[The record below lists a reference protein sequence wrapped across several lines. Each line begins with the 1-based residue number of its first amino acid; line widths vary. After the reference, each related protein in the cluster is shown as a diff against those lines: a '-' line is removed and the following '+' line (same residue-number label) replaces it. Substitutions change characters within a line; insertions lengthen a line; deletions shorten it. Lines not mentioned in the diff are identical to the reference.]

1 MCNFNH
7 FKSRCNDCLFDN
19 FLFHIEN
26 AGCDINSA
34 RLHLVYDYRRQRNEN
49 ICKNIGGNDI
59 VFFVS
64 DSVLYFFVIND
75 ISDHHIKSF
84 YRNSINFFVFLNRRN
99 RTRIEVCSDRMTRT
113 KLQCNN
119 RKNTASGSDIKQLG
133 ILCHI
138 FL

>member
-1 MCNFNH
+1 M
-7 FKSRCNDCLFDN
+7 
-19 FLFHIEN
+19 
-26 AGCDINSA
+26 
-34 RLHLVYDYRRQRNEN
+34 YDYRRQRNEN

-59 VFFVS
+59 VFLVS

-84 YRNSINFFVFLNRRN
+84 YRNSIDFFVFLNRRN